1 MKNRAVGYIRVSTDD
16 QADSG
21 LGLESQRLQVEAQ
34 AIVSD
39 LDLVDVIEDAGF
51 SAKCLERSGLARLMD
66 KVNAGEV
73 DVIITAK
80 LDRLT
85 RSLEDLLHLLKVLG
99 KARRATGGK
108 GVDLVSCS
116 ESLDTSTATGE
127 LMIHL
132 LGAIGQRD
140 RKTIGERTRSAMAVA
155 RKQGRLISGRAPF
168 GYRAG
173 DDGYLELDEREQG
186 IIKRVENL
194 REAGE
199 SWQSVADTLTAEGQR
214 TRTGRPFSSSGLQQI
229 WRRRREV
236 AA

>member
-1 MKNRAVGYIRVSTDD
+1 MDGKAVGYIRVSTEE

-21 LGLESQRLQVEAQ
+21 LGLEAQRLRVEAQ

-39 LDLVDVIEDAGF
+39 LDLLDVIEDGGY
-51 SAKCLERSGLARLMD
+51 SAKCLDRPGLARLMD
-66 KVNAGEV
+66 MVNAGEV

-85 RSLEDLLHLLKVLG
+85 RNLSDLLHLLDVLR
-99 KARRATGGK
+99 KARRASGGK
-108 GVDLVSCS
+108 GVALVSCS
-116 ESLDTSTATGE
+116 ESLDTTTPTGR

-132 LGAIGQRD
+132 LGSIGEWERD
-140 RKTIGERTRSAMAVA
+140 TIGERTRSAMAVA

-173 DDGYLELDEREQG
+173 ADGYLEQDEREQD
-186 IIKRVENL
+186 IIERVENL

-199 SWQSVADTLTAEGQR
+199 SWQSVADTLTAEGER

>member
-1 MKNRAVGYIRVSTDD
+1 MDGKAVGYIRVSTEE

-21 LGLESQRLQVEAQ
+21 LGLEAQRLRVEAQ

-39 LDLVDVIEDAGF
+39 LDLLDVIEDGGY
-51 SAKCLERSGLARLMD
+51 SAKCLDRPGLARLMD
-66 KVNAGEV
+66 MVNAGEV

-85 RSLEDLLHLLKVLG
+85 RNLSDLLHLLDVLR
-99 KARRATGGK
+99 KARRASGGK
-108 GVDLVSCS
+108 GVALVSCS
-116 ESLDTSTATGE
+116 ESLDTTTPTGR

-132 LGAIGQRD
+132 LGSIGEWERD
-140 RKTIGERTRSAMAVA
+140 TIGERTRSAMAVA

-173 DDGYLELDEREQG
+173 ADGYLEQDEREQD
-186 IIKRVENL
+186 IIERVENL
-194 REAGE
+194 RAAGQ
-199 SWQSVADTLTAEGQR
+199 SWQSVADSLTTDGHL
-214 TRTGRPFSSSGLQQI
+214 TRTGRPFSASGLQQI